1 MTVPNTQ
8 PHRPATVV
16 HVRPIVTVT
25 DEHQVRR
32 DAAERILEH
41 AVTGRLDT
49 HQAINQV
56 IRLLEGPREDG

>member
-1 MTVPNTQ
+1 M
-8 PHRPATVV
+8 
-16 HVRPIVTVT
+16 T

-49 HQAINQV
+49 RQAINQV